1 MSTPLFSKQ
10 CSIVFDASTIG
21 CAQDFSLA
29 VNKDMIE
36 IACLGSTGSK
46 TNVPDM
52 YGWTLS
58 FSGMVIQTA
67 TKTAGSYGFED
78 LMDNLISSTDASLLA
93 YILPDVSSNAYYEGY
108 GYLSSMTLDGG
119 VGSAVTYSGELA
131 GSSPLVKKT
140 TA

>member
-10 CSIVFDASTIG
+10 CSIVFDTSTLG

-36 IACLGSTGSK
+36 IACLGSTGAK
-46 TNVPDM
+46 QNVPDM

-58 FSGMVIQTA
+58 FSGMVITTT
-67 TKTAGSYGFED
+67 TKGTNYGYD
-78 LMDNLISSTDASLLA
+78 NLMDNLISSTDASLSV
-93 YILPDVSSNAYYEGY
+93 YILPDVSTQVYYSGY
-108 GYLSSMTLDGG
+108 GYLSSITMDGG
-119 VGSAVTYSGELA
+119 VGSAVTYSGEVA